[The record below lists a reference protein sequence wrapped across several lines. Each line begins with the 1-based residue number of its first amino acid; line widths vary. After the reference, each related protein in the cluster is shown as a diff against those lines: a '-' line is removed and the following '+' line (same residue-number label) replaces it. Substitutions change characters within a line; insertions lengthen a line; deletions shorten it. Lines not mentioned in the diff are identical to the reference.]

1 MKKNTGKRTFQP
13 CVRDCRVKPTAFRR
27 GLATE
32 SLTVPQERPKEKESP
47 EHSSGGHPSRHINYN
62 TDSDH
67 PCQSPF
73 RPGKQGVNQSSLC
86 FHCHKDRHTG
96 QHTHPSYLSISSN
109 GMTGM
114 GKGYTYIAYSG
125 KFVRLPCT
133 L

>member
-1 MKKNTGKRTFQP
+1 
-13 CVRDCRVKPTAFRR
+13 VRDCRVKPTAFRR

-96 QHTHPSYLSISSN
+96 QHTHH
-109 GMTGM
+109 
-114 GKGYTYIAYSG
+114 TYQS
-125 KFVRLPCT
+125 VLT
-133 L
+133 V

>member
-1 MKKNTGKRTFQP
+1 QP

-96 QHTHPSYLSISSN
+96 QHTHH
-109 GMTGM
+109 
-114 GKGYTYIAYSG
+114 TYQS
-125 KFVRLPCT
+125 VLT
-133 L
+133 V